1 MVEVG
6 KPIIVLGLNLDQD
19 EQLEAKMGRYEGIR
33 YSNANQNGNVRRL
46 NTRYLI
52 GIFELEPH

>member
-1 MVEVG
+1 MEFLVVEVG
-6 KPIIVLGLNLDQD
+6 KPIIMLGFSLDQD
-19 EQLEAKMGRYEGIR
+19 EQLKTEMGRYEGIR

-52 GIFELEPH
+52 VIF

>member
-6 KPIIVLGLNLDQD
+6 KPIIVLGLSLDKD
-19 EQLEAKMGRYEGIR
+19 EQLETEMGRHEGIR

-52 GIFELEPH
+52 VIF

>member
-6 KPIIVLGLNLDQD
+6 KPIIMLGFSLDQD
-19 EQLEAKMGRYEGIR
+19 EQLKTEMGRYEGIR

-52 GIFELEPH
+52 VIF